1 MKIQPGDRVRFLDD
15 VGGGIVKYLSGK
27 EIAMV
32 ETQEGFEIPV
42 SVKKLVKVSET
53 PENVT
58 RQNPKTVKPAAEK
71 TEKSSPPA
79 SDQNISE
86 TLFLGIVPVNPFSIA
101 LSDFYVY
108 LVNDTSWHM
117 MFVMSEEQ
125 TGNLHLMASKIMEP
139 LTKMKIA
146 TLTQSQI
153 SKAVFRI
160 SLLPFRKDP
169 YPYRPSADALL
180 DLRQYAFYK
189 QKIFQENDFFESPAV
204 LISVYSQKAENSNE
218 PDLRAKDLTDLTEEK
233 KKTPKFPE
241 TEEVDLHI
249 ENLVENPGSLTPS
262 EILNIQMARFTTALE
277 GAILARQKRIIFIHG
292 VGNGRLKYEI
302 RKTLDEKYSHLR
314 YQDASYQE
322 YGFGATMVILRH

>member
-1 MKIQPGDRVRFLDD
+1 MKIQPGDKVRFLDD

-32 ETQEGFEIPV
+32 ETEEGFEIPV
-42 SVKKLVKVSET
+42 NIKKLVKISET
-53 PENVT
+53 PENVI
-58 RQNPKTVKPAAEK
+58 RQNPQTVKTAVEKAEK
-71 TEKSSPPA
+71 TSPQA
-79 SDQNISE
+79 FDQNISE
-86 TLFLGIVPVNPFSIA
+86 TIYLGIVPVNPFSIA

-117 MFVMSEEQ
+117 MFIMSEEQ
-125 TGNLHLMASKIMEP
+125 PDNMHLMASKIMEP

-153 SKAVFRI
+153 SKAIFRI
-160 SLLPFRKDP
+160 SLLFFKKAP
-169 YPYRPSADALL
+169 YPYQPPAEACL
-180 DLRQYAFYK
+180 DLRQYTFYK
-189 QKIFQENDFFESPAV
+189 QKIFQENDFLESPAV
-204 LISVYSQKAENSNE
+204 LISVYSQKIENPNE
-218 PDLRAKDLTDLTEEK
+218 FDLKTKDLTDHPEEK

-241 TEEVDLHI
+241 IEEVDLHI
-249 ENLVENPGSLTPS
+249 ENLVENPGSLTPA
-262 EILNIQMARFTTALE
+262 EILKIQMARFTTALE

-292 VGNGRLKYEI
+292 IGNGRLKFEI
-302 RKTLDEKYSHLR
+302 RKTLDENYSHLR